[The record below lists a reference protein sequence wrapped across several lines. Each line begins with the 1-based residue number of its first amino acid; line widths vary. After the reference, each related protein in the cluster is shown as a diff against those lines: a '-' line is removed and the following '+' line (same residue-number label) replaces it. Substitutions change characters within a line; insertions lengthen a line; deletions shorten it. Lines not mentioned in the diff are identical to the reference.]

1 MNIAIF
7 GYSGFIGSHI
17 AKELN
22 KINTVFEISARNIT
36 YNSSDKDIF
45 DYFDTKLVNVDI
57 VINCCANKKPKNR
70 NDIFINENL
79 SKIIQNYILEK
90 KLNIHLYHLS
100 SINVLIKERKDKYT
114 LTKIN
119 SEKNLNA
126 KCTAIVR
133 LPLIINY
140 NLGKK
145 GDIEI
150 FYKYLN
156 TKLLP
161 FFPMIYPGNILRPI
175 EIEKLCKFFTELV
188 NSNKVSKIYNLMGK
202 EKKSLWDIFN
212 LIALS
217 HKKKTF
223 KINTLILR
231 KILPNIIKNKIFEKS
246 ALFGQFLSVDQS
258 IIEEK
263 EIIYL

>member
-1 MNIAIF
+1 MNIGIF

-17 AKELN
+17 SKELG
-22 KINTVFEISARNIT
+22 KIHNILEISARNIN
-36 YNSSDKDIF
+36 YNSSEKETF
-45 DYFDTKLVNVDI
+45 DYFEKKLININVI
-57 VINCCANKKPKNR
+57 INCCANTKPKNR

-79 SKIIQNYILEK
+79 SKIIQNYILK
-90 KLNIHLYHLS
+90 KNLNIHLYHLS
-100 SINVLIKERKDKYT
+100 SINVLIKERQDKYT

-119 SEKNLNA
+119 SENNLNT
-126 KCTAIVR
+126 KCTSIVR

-145 GDIEI
+145 GDIGI

-161 FFPMIYPGNILRPI
+161 FFPMIYPGNIFRPI

-188 NSNKVSKIYNLMGK
+188 NSNKISKIYNLMGR

-212 LIALS
+212 LVALS

-231 KILPNIIKNKIFEKS
+231 KILPNIIQNKIFEKS
-246 ALFGQFLSVDQS
+246 SLFGQFLSVDQS

>member
-1 MNIAIF
+1 MNIAIL

-17 AKELN
+17 SKELN
-22 KINTVFEISARNIT
+22 KINNVFEISARNIT

-79 SKIIQNYILEK
+79 SKIIQNYIIKK

-100 SINVLIKERKDKYT
+100 SINVLIEERKDKYT

-126 KCTAIVR
+126 ECTSIIR
-133 LPLIINY
+133 LPFIFNY
-140 NLGKK
+140 NLGKR

-156 TKLLP
+156 IKFLP
-161 FFPMIYPGNILRPI
+161 FFPMIYPGNIFRPI
-175 EIEKLCKFFTELV
+175 EIEKLCKFFSDLV
-188 NSNKVSKIYNLMGK
+188 NTNKVSKIYNLMGK
-202 EKKSLWDIFN
+202 ETKSLWEIFN
-212 LIALS
+212 YISLS
-217 HKKKTF
+217 LKKKTF

-231 KILPNIIKNKIFEKS
+231 KILPNSIKNKIFEKS
-246 ALFGQFLSVDQS
+246 ALFSQFLSVDTSKIQ
-258 IIEEK
+258 EK